1 MANVIFQARLKGAV
15 SLLFAAA
22 ALTAC
27 NRDKILHVTDPDIIN
42 PADVASAEAAEALR
56 VGALN
61 RVSDVTGGLQG
72 SGSLNEGIFHFSGV
86 VA

>member
-1 MANVIFQARLKGAV
+1 MANVIFQARLKGAL
-15 SLLFAAA
+15 SLLLAAG

-27 NRDKILHVTDPDIIN
+27 NRDKILQVTDPDIIN

-61 RVSDVTGGLQG
+61 RVSDVT
-72 SGSLNEGIFHFSGV
+72 
-86 VA
+86 